1 MAHRD
6 SDGTRAVTIRFDDI
20 GNRLRAF
27 RLGSGLSAEEV
38 ASALGISRTAL
49 YRFEKGEITKIETLD
64 KSSELLG
71 VSVAT
76 LLGVGVEYI
85 SSAVSYFERIRQIEE
100 HAEQIVVLAGPIS
113 YLLATPGFDNTLDR
127 VLRESIPPR
136 VDDHDAAMSAIDEV
150 MSVLRARRE
159 TYVSRRPSMV
169 NLISAREMQE
179 FLRDGLI
186 GRSDLP
192 SEVLADRRAKAAIEV
207 EHLVELMES
216 QPMGVQI
223 GVVVDTLPHVGFQ
236 IFGQPGRKVLTIS
249 PFRLGSQPNVRV
261 GVAMVTSAPE
271 PLELHQKMVE
281 DLWQD
286 AHKGPDGAKLLREM
300 MRERSE
306 GPG

>member
-1 MAHRD
+1 M
-6 SDGTRAVTIRFDDI
+6 TIRFDDI

-38 ASALGISRTAL
+38 ARELGISRTAL

-64 KSSELLG
+64 KASEFLG

-100 HAEQIVVLAGPIS
+100 HAEQMVVLAGPIS
-113 YLLATPGFDNTLDR
+113 YLLATPGFDSTLDQ

-136 VDDHDAAMSAIDEV
+136 VDDHDAAMSEV
-150 MSVLRARRE
+150 DAVMAVLRARRE
-159 TYVSRRPSMV
+159 TYASRRPSIV
-169 NLISAREMQE
+169 NLISAREMQD
-179 FLRDGLI
+179 FLRHGLI

-192 SEVLADRRAKAAIEV
+192 SEALADRRAKAAAEV
-207 EHLVELMES
+207 EHLVECMES

-236 IFGQPGRKVLTIS
+236 LFGQPDR
-249 PFRLGSQPNVRV
+249 
-261 GVAMVTSAPE
+261 
-271 PLELHQKMVE
+271 
-281 DLWQD
+281 
-286 AHKGPDGAKLLREM
+286 
-300 MRERSE
+300 
-306 GPG
+306 